1 MKSQPGM
8 VLTTPYADASTS
20 EIVMTLGKAFYR

>member
-1 MKSQPGM
+1 MRSQSGI

-20 EIVMTLGKAFYR
+20 EIVMTLGKMFYK